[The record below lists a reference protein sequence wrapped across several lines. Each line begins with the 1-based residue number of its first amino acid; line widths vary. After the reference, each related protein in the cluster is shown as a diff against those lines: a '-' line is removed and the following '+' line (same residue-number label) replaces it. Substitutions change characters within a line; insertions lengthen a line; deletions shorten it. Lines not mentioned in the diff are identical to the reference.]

1 MRIGSGR
8 IVVVTTIGCAP
19 EEADLVRLKSL
30 AQVEIERRRAQMSF
44 DFDMSDLERKIFKA
58 LSAGS
63 VRAVGLEIILGGI
76 FDDIFVIPKRRAGVA
91 PSMCRFG

>member
-1 MRIGSGR
+1 M
-8 IVVVTTIGCAP
+8 TTIGCAR

-30 AQVEIERRRAQMSF
+30 AQVEIERRRAQMLF
-44 DFDMSDLERKIFKA
+44 DFEMSDLERKSFKA

-63 VRAVGLEIILGGI
+63 ARAVGLEIILGAI

-91 PSMCRFG
+91 PSMCRFR